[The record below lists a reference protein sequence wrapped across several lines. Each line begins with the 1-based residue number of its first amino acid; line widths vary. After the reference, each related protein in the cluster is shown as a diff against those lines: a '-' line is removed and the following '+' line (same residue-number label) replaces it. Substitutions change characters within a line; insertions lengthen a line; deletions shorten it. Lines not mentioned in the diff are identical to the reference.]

1 MMLSVSLLLGLLL
14 LRQPVQTGRLVLRQT
29 QPLEDVLTEL
39 LDLRQEGARA
49 LVMAGDVQGW
59 CDGCLQAADV
69 LLLARQLGFAPVWV
83 QDKPLNMAANVVTCG
98 RYGCVNCD
106 GRCG

>member
-14 LRQPVQTGRLVLRQT
+14 LRRPVQTGRLVLRPD
-29 QPLEDVLTEL
+29 QPLENVLAEL

-59 CDGCLQAADV
+59 CDGCLQVADV

-83 QDKPLNMAANVVTCG
+83 QDKPLNMAENAVTCG
-98 RYGCVNCD
+98 RYGCVNWD